1 MTQLNDAYAD
11 LPVKD
16 RIALFESHIKPFG
29 AHDKRKVT
37 LGGKWITKY
46 NKNPN
51 PYDTTRADQ
60 YLKKKTYEP
69 FISSPNKFPSR
80 KTDSLYDQTPEV
92 NDNHIKPF
100 GGDIPQRQS
109 LGGKSPEPKRKYP
122 PTPRDEN
129 G

>member
-1 MTQLNDAYAD
+1 MTQLNDAFAD

-29 AHDKRKVT
+29 ADKKNKIIF
-37 LGGKWITKY
+37 GGKWITKY

-60 YLKKKTYEP
+60 YLKKRPYEA

-80 KTDSLYDQTPEV
+80 KTESLYDHTPSV
-92 NDNHIKPF
+92 NDSWMKPF
-100 GGDIPQRQS
+100 GQD
-109 LGGKSPEPKRKYP
+109 
-122 PTPRDEN
+122 
-129 G
+129 